1 MNHSFSLILHNEPSE
16 PTAELLLD
24 QKHHLNLI
32 RKVLDAPRDFR
43 KNSLKCRSPSIH
55 THTHAHTCKGKKK
68 KKEKLMRK
76 KGGKH
81 LPAERTERKACLLF
95 FWFLIWLKMHLSL
108 S

>member
-32 RKVLDAPRDFR
+32 RKVLDAPRDFH

-55 THTHAHTCKGKKK
+55 THTHAHTWKGKKK
-68 KKEKLMRK
+68 KREN
-76 KGGKH
+76 H
-81 LPAERTERKACLLF
+81 EEERREESTCREERKNTNF
-95 FWFLIWLKMHLSL
+95 SGSSFG
-108 S
+108 